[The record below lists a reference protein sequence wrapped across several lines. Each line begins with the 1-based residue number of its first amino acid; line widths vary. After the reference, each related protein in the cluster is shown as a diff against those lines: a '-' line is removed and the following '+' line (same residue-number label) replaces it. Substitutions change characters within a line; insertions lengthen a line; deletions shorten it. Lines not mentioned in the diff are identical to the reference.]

1 MMIHR
6 DELAVGKSHAAAA
19 YHCDEVAGEG
29 YEWCLGWT
37 QCEGIVPCTAEELA
51 PLYSRSGGTEKW

>member
-1 MMIHR
+1 
-6 DELAVGKSHAAAA
+6 VGKSHAAAT